1 MDEKSVESIFA
12 SIQNLKKVQR
22 VIANKVIKLNDD
34 FKDTIKQMDIK
45 NNERFEKMEK
55 NETDKSAALETKLEG
70 VRVELGNH
78 NDAIANLENEKTLLD
93 TLLEQI
99 DENINTLSKEIYES
113 IKKITIL
120 EIKEEENKTKQC
132 LYDRYG
138 YCKEKENCMFF
149 SF

>member
-45 NNERFEKMEK
+45 NNERFEKLEK

-70 VRVELGNH
+70 VRVELDNH
-78 NDAIANLENEKTLLD
+78 NYIISNHENEKT
-93 TLLEQI
+93 Q
-99 DENINTLSKEIYES
+99 
-113 IKKITIL
+113 
-120 EIKEEENKTKQC
+120 
-132 LYDRYG
+132 
-138 YCKEKENCMFF
+138 
-149 SF
+149 